1 MIGAMF
7 NLPEPIMQGDLP
19 ASRSSIG
26 LPASKR
32 RFQAFVAMR
41 SKTVEEACALRYRV
55 FAGEM
60 GARLK
65 GDGIDR
71 DGFDA
76 YCDHLVVR
84 DRKHGRVV
92 GTTRLLSD
100 TAARRA
106 GGFYSETEFD
116 LGAVPT
122 LPGRLL
128 EVGRTCID
136 PGCRGGAVL
145 SVLWAGLAR
154 YAVERGFSYLMGC
167 ASIPP
172 NPDGFAVEA
181 FYHRLT
187 DSQRGPQWL
196 AVSSRRP
203 VPEEMRAPTG
213 DCGIP
218 PLLQTYLRLGA
229 WVLGDPYWDE
239 DFNCMDVFIL
249 LPLDNMKGRYARR
262 FISSGVRPGELL

>member
-1 MIGAMF
+1 
-7 NLPEPIMQGDLP
+7 MQWDLP
-19 ASRSSIG
+19 ASQSIE
-26 LPASKR
+26 LPVSRR
-32 RFQAFVAMR
+32 RFQTYVAMQ
-41 SKTVEEACALRYRV
+41 SKTVDEACELRYRV
-55 FAGEM
+55 FCEEM

-65 GDGIDR
+65 GNGIDR

-84 DRKHGRVV
+84 DQKHGHVV

-128 EVGRTCID
+128 EVGRTCIE
-136 PGCRGGAVL
+136 PGSRGGVVL
-145 SVLWAGLAR
+145 AALWAGLAR

-181 FYHRLT
+181 FNRHLT
-187 DSQRGPQWL
+187 DAQRGPQWL
-196 AVSSRRP
+196 TVSSRRP
-203 VPEEMRAPTG
+203 IPDEMCARTG

-229 WVLGDPYWDE
+229 WVLGDPFWDE

-249 LPLDNMKGRYARR
+249 LPLNNMKGRYARR
-262 FISSGVRPGELL
+262 FISTGVRPGEFF